1 MSEPTCPDEAELLP
15 LVTGEAIAPAVQQ
28 HLDACPAC
36 RERLKQLQG
45 EITSLR
51 RVQRD
56 SEAGYAT
63 LPPAGTA
70 APAGGTAAEAEGPPA
85 LSRSSRRPANIGK
98 YFIAGLLDEG
108 ETASTYRALL
118 PTLNKELVIKLGRQ
132 AAAPDAARH
141 RVLLEEGKRL
151 AQIEH
156 PNLVRVFDLDFHK
169 DRPYLVMEHVRG
181 TSLKHW
187 APEAQPTPVQAAALV
202 ARLARG
208 LAEVHRRGLVHQEVH
223 PGNILVGEDGEPRLA
238 FGLAS
243 LHQQRPDTDPQP
255 AGSLLTYMA
264 PEQARGDKEHITPRS
279 DTFGLAC
286 VLYYLLA
293 GKAPFEGKDPF
304 DSLERVR
311 TVDLDWD
318 ALRAKGV
325 PHRLEAMCAHAMAAD
340 PADRYPSAD
349 AFAADLER
357 FVKHPHGLGSGVLIA
372 IIVLALAAAAGV
384 AYFVFQGT
392 G

>member
-1 MSEPTCPDEAELLP
+1 MSEPPCPDEAELLP
-15 LVTGEAIAPAVQQ
+15 LVTGEAVAPAVQQ
-28 HLDACPAC
+28 HLDGCPAC
-36 RERLKQLQG
+36 RERLRQLQG

-51 RVQRD
+51 RVQSD
-56 SEAGYAT
+56 SGEGYAT
-63 LPPAGTA
+63 VQPTGA
-70 APAGGTAAEAEGPPA
+70 ATPAGGAAAEVEGTPA
-85 LSRSSRRPANIGK
+85 LSRSSRRPANVGK

-108 ETASTYRALL
+108 ETTSTYRALHA
-118 PTLNKELVIKLGRQ
+118 TLNKELLIKLGRQ
-132 AAAPDAARH
+132 AAGPDPARH
-141 RVLLEEGKRL
+141 KALLEEGKRL

-187 APEAQPTPVQAAALV
+187 APEAQPTPDQAAALV

-208 LAEVHRRGLVHQEVH
+208 LAEVHRRGLVHREVH
-223 PGNILVGEDGEPRLA
+223 PGNVLVGEDGEPRLA

-279 DTFGLAC
+279 DTFALAC

-293 GKAPFEGKDPF
+293 GKGPFEGKDPF

-325 PHRLEAMCAHAMAAD
+325 PRRLEAICARAMAAD

-357 FVKHPHGLGSGVLIA
+357 FAKHPRGLSPGVLIA
-372 IIVLALAAAAGV
+372 FVVLVLAAAAGV
-384 AYFVFQGT
+384 AYFLFQGA